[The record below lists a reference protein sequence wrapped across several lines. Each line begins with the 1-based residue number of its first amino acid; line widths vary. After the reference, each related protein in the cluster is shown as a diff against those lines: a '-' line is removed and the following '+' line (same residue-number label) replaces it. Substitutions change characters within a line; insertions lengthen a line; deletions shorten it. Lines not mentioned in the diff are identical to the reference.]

1 MKQETIE
8 KGNVL
13 LSEIRKHKEL
23 LNAFSGD
30 KIRSYS
36 GIGISISNT
45 ILFNVGVDGEVKYC
59 NNFLIAGETISEELK
74 QDVEMLRF
82 KYESILNK
90 KISKLQREFDN
101 LKD

>member
-45 ILFNVGVDGEVKYC
+45 IFFNLMLGWMVK
-59 NNFLIAGETISEELK
+59 
-74 QDVEMLRF
+74 
-82 KYESILNK
+82 
-90 KISKLQREFDN
+90 
-101 LKD
+101 